1 MVIYQ
6 LINLPIRMREVSLV
20 LPKQLQQSKQEAQEA
35 VNHEPASRNQEV
47 VPQVILI
54 ILYFLGLH
62 G

>member
-1 MVIYQ
+1 MVLYQ

-20 LPKQLQQSKQEAQEA
+20 LPSKQEAQEA

-54 ILYFLGLH
+54 ILYFLGLN